1 VNTSG
6 PSPSLEN
13 IAATFRSTLYDMT
26 IQPGSVEDALRPIIA
41 MLNTCSEDTAVNTIV
56 EILFEQVHCTY
67 LLTIVE
73 ILFEQVHCTYLLT
86 IVEILFEQVHCTYLL
101 TIVEILFEQVLTN
114 SGVVEQF
121 YFLDLYKHLKGLQ
134 QYHKVKKVH

>member
-73 ILFEQVHCTYLLT
+73 ILFEQV
-86 IVEILFEQVHCTYLL
+86 
-101 TIVEILFEQVLTN
+101 LTN